1 MAETLKT
8 PSSNRE
14 GKEKILEVRN
24 VKKYFPLGKGKLKP
38 GKPCVKAVDG
48 ISLDLYEGETLGL
61 VGESGCGK
69 STLGRTIIRL
79 YEPTDGEILFKGQ
92 DISKLNRKEMR
103 KIREE
108 MQFIFQDPYSSL
120 NPRMNVFNILAEP
133 LLAHGKFKRGPELE
147 AYVKDLMEKCG
158 LPSYYCYRFPHQ
170 FSGGQRQRI
179 GIARSLALNPSFI
192 ICDEP
197 VSALDVSIQSQII
210 NLMMD
215 MQQNNNISYIFISHD
230 LSVVKHISDR
240 VGVMY
245 LGSMVE
251 LGSKEKIYE
260 NPQHPYTRA
269 LMAAIPVPDPDKRS
283 EMKLIEGEI
292 PSNVNT
298 PSGCKFHPRCPYA
311 QDICKE
317 QVPEVKEIEPRH
329 FVQCHFAGE
338 F

>member
-1 MAETLKT
+1 MAE
-8 PSSNRE
+8 E
-14 GKEKILEVRN
+14 KEKILEVKN
-24 VKKYFPLGKGKLKP
+24 LKKYFPLGKGKLKP
-38 GKPCVKAVDG
+38 DKPYVKAVDG

-69 STLGRTIIRL
+69 STLGRTILRL
-79 YEPTDGEILFKGQ
+79 HEPTSGEVIFKGQ
-92 DISKLNRKEMR
+92 DISKLSKKEMR
-103 KIREE
+103 KLREDI
-108 MQFIFQDPYSSL
+108 QFIFQDPYSSL
-120 NPRMNVFNILAEP
+120 NPRMNVFNILSEP
-133 LLAHGKFKRGPELE
+133 LIAHGKFKRGPELE

-158 LPSYYCYRFPHQ
+158 LPSYYCYRYPHQ

-179 GIARSLALNPSFI
+179 GIARSLALSPSFI

-215 MQQNNNISYIFISHD
+215 LQEEQNISYIFISHD

-251 LGSKEKIYE
+251 LGDKDEIYS

-269 LMAAIPVPDPDKRS
+269 LMAAIPIPDPDKRS
-283 EMKLIEGEI
+283 DMKLIEGEI

-298 PSGCKFHPRCPYA
+298 PKGCKFHPRCPFA
-311 QDICKE
+311 KDICKTE
-317 QVPEVKEIEPRH
+317 VPEVKEIKPRH

>member
-1 MAETLKT
+1 MAEK
-8 PSSNRE
+8 R
-14 GKEKILEVRN
+14 KILEVKHL
-24 VKKYFPLGKGKLKP
+24 KKYFPLKKGKFKE
-38 GKPCVKAVDG
+38 GDPCVKAVDD
-48 ISLDLYEGETLGL
+48 ITFDLYEGETLGL

-79 YEPTDGEILFKGQ
+79 YEPTSGEVIFEGEDVAKK
-92 DISKLNRKEMR
+92 SRKEMR
-103 KIREE
+103 ALREE

-120 NPRMNVFNILAEP
+120 NPRMTVFNILAEP
-133 LLAHGKFKRGPELE
+133 LIAHGKFKRGPELD
-147 AYVKDLMEKCG
+147 AYVKDLMDRCG
-158 LPSYYCYRFPHQ
+158 LPSYYCYRYPHQ

-179 GIARSLALNPSFI
+179 GIARSLALDPSFI

-210 NLMMD
+210 NLMKD
-215 MQQNNNISYIFISHD
+215 MQEEKNISYIFISHD

-245 LGSMVE
+245 LGSMME
-251 LGSKEKIYE
+251 LADKNEIYS

-269 LMAAIPVPDPDKRS
+269 LIGAIPLPDPTKRK
-283 EMKLIEGEI
+283 EMKVIQGEI

-298 PSGCKFHPRCPYA
+298 PKGCKFNPRCPFA
-311 QDICKE
+311 KDICRE
-317 QVPEVKEIEPRH
+317 QEPATKEVKPNH
-329 FVQCHFAGE
+329 FVKCHFGGE